1 MILKSKTLALFLLAI
16 SSTSFA
22 AIPEYKKP
30 EILARADIKNGY
42 NLPDM
47 SFLSNTS
54 PVINNRGD
62 VSFKLMSFAGENN
75 QGIWLKR
82 GSDES
87 GKIVYTAPDMRFLTD
102 PSLND
107 AGKIAFNLYDEGVT
121 DGVFVFD
128 TDSGAVEHVLKPE
141 SDEIA
146 YYTYSQVLTNGK
158 IYFRGTDQENVRTFY
173 QYDGSL
179 RPIIAEGVSAFGQK
193 SSYLFKPVMNDT
205 GAMSFKR
212 RIGEAGEWD
221 ESNGDEILLLKPTS
235 SGGYESIVVARDRDM
250 DPDSVF
256 MGFTNSNSLS
266 KNGMVAFT
274 AVLQDNSKA
283 LILYRDGILRNLVI
297 EKADD
302 ISEIELFSPK
312 VNDQG
317 QVLFRAKDLEGKRGL
332 YVADISGMRRIIG
345 EGDTVMTDLGEGKIL
360 SNPNFPGFGGEVD
373 MNDHGEI
380 VFYCLVVGSKDNKE
394 WGSAVFKISP
404 QK

>member
-1 MILKSKTLALFLLAI
+1 MILKTKTLALVLLAF
-16 SSTSFA
+16 STAGLA
-22 AIPEYKKP
+22 AIPEYKAP
-30 EILARADIKNGY
+30 EILARADIKNGF

-47 SFLSNTS
+47 SFISNPS

-62 VSFKLMSFAGENN
+62 VSFKLMSFGGESN

-87 GKIVYTAPDMRFLTD
+87 GKIIYTAPDMRFLTD

-107 AGKIAFNLYDEGVT
+107 AGMLAFNLYDEGVT
-121 DGVFVFD
+121 DGVFVL
-128 TDSGAVEHVLKPE
+128 DSNTGAVDHALKPE

-158 IYFRGTDQENVRTFY
+158 IYFRGTNQDNVRTFY
-173 QYDGSL
+173 QFDGSL
-179 RPIIAEGVSAFGQK
+179 KPIIAEGISAFGQK
-193 SSYLFKPVMNDT
+193 SSYLFKPVMNDS

-212 RIGEAGEWD
+212 RIGETGEWD
-221 ESNGDEILLLKPTS
+221 ESNGDEILLLKPTAN
-235 SGGYESIVVARDRDM
+235 GGYESIVVARDRDM
-250 DPDSVF
+250 DAASVF
-256 MGFTNSNSLS
+256 LGFTNSNSLS
-266 KNGMVAFT
+266 RNGMVAFT
-274 AVLQDNSKA
+274 AFLQDNSKA
-283 LILYRDGILRNLVI
+283 LILYRDGLLRNLVI

-302 ISEIELFSPK
+302 ISEIELFAPK

-332 YVADISGMRRIIG
+332 YVADISGMKRIIG
-345 EGDTVMTDLGEGKIL
+345 EGDTVMTDLGEAKIL
-360 SNPNFPGFGGEVD
+360 SNPNYPGFGGEVD

-380 VFYCLVVGSKDNKE
+380 VFYCLVVGAKDNKE